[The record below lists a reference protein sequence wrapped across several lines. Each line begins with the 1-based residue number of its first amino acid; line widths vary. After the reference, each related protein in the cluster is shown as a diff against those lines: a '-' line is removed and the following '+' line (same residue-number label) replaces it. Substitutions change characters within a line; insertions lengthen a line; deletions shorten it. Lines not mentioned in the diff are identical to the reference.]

1 MSPAASRGPAPASVR
16 LRARLAPAEPALRQA
31 AAALWRREGLRSR
44 YVGYLRAM
52 HGVIRAS
59 VPLLRLAADRSRE
72 LALRGDPLGGQLAAH
87 LERHAREEE
96 DHDVWLLEDLAAA
109 GADPDGALAAV
120 PPPDVAVLAGAQH
133 YWVAH
138 HHPVALLG
146 YVSVLEGHA
155 PEPGLAPY
163 VAGLTGLPD
172 AAFRTVRT
180 HARLDTGHVADV
192 YALLDSLPLT
202 RAHETAV
209 TVSALHTLDA
219 LTQLFVRLG
228 RGVPAVAPGRKAG
241 RPSTPTRGV
250 P

>member
-1 MSPAASRGPAPASVR
+1 MPASAR
-16 LRARLAPAEPALRQA
+16 LRARLAPAEPVLRQA
-31 AAALWRREGLRSR
+31 AAGLWRPEGLLPR
-44 YVGYLRAM
+44 YVGYLCAM

-59 VPLLRLAADRSRE
+59 VPLLRLAAERSRE
-72 LALRGDPLGGQLAAH
+72 LALRGDPLGGRLAAH

-96 DHDVWLLEDLAAA
+96 NHDVWLLDDLAAA
-109 GADPDGALAAV
+109 GADPDAALRAV
-120 PPPDVAVLAGAQH
+120 PPPDVAALAGAQY

-163 VAGLTGLPD
+163 LAGLTGLPD
-172 AAFRTVRT
+172 AAFRTVRA
-180 HARLDTGHVADV
+180 HSRLDTGHVADV
-192 YALLDSLPLT
+192 YALLDSLPMT

-219 LTQLFVRLG
+219 LTRLFVRLG
-228 RGVPAVAPGRKAG
+228 RCAPAAVPGRESG
-241 RPSTPTRGV
+241 PSAPTRGV